1 MLDPC
6 DFIEGVP
13 YRGPRPACVRMTHA
27 GQPLAFNLAAF
38 EMPVVTLEIAE
49 LLAERAR
56 IDFECFPVRVA
67 NTNQK
72 FAILNVVAL
81 VDCLDERRST
91 VTRWTPESSRPDL
104 LGQIKM
110 ISRIRLDPAQVGD
123 HHLFRL
129 TGWPLALL
137 VSESAR
143 RLIESV
149 PNAGVIFDPVVDA

>member
-1 MLDPC
+1 
-6 DFIEGVP
+6 
-13 YRGPRPACVRMTHA
+13 
-27 GQPLAFNLAAF
+27 
-38 EMPVVTLEIAE
+38 MPVVTSEIAD
-49 LLAERAR
+49 LLAELAPHD
-56 IDFECFPVRVA
+56 IEIFPVHVA
-67 NTNQK
+67 DTNQQ

-149 PNAGVIFDPVVDA
+149 PNAGVIFDPVVDT